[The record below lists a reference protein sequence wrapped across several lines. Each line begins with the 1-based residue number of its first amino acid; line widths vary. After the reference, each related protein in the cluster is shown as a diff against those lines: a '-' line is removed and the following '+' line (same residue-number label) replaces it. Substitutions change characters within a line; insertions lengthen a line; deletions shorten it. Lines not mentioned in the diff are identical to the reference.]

1 MLLLPLAQSDRNHA
15 PAFSRLMR
23 AFGPYPNERALILPT
38 PDAYNDPF
46 LRRVVDELASCFSP
60 DNVKIEVAP
69 NNFEGG
75 WPYGPNSHFKFAMET
90 ASILGWDNDV
100 MLWMEADLMPVRPDW
115 LQKVRDD
122 YRMAASPFRGMLE
135 KTRFE
140 VTDPKTKQVT
150 PSYPGTVHLVG
161 AGLYPPHYIQYTT
174 PPTEEDRKAGRSKGS
189 PMASY
194 RSPSYSIPFDVRCE
208 AQHIPAT
215 QSPLWLHKPRTVN
228 WHRVEGNVFSCDDR
242 AKDPFGLTYAGPCDL
257 TGVCLVH
264 GPKDESFAEA
274 ILEGPPV
281 AGITATEFAKHQG
294 NYVDKNEFPQAQ
306 HAPIEIPRGGGDQLA
321 LSEELSREKQRSE
334 LLVDQISE
342 LKEDI
347 EQQIA
352 DNKELKGDNEKLA
365 QANLTLLSQVE
376 SLSQLN
382 ESSKIL
388 TKHLTR
394 DKRPPAE
401 EKESPKP
408 AAKKLAP
415 GKKIAKKSL
424 ATA

>member
-75 WPYGPNSHFKFAMET
+75 WPFGPNSHFKFAMET

-208 AQHIPAT
+208 AQHVPAT

-228 WHRVEGNVFSCDDR
+228 WHRVEGNIFSCEDR

-294 NYVDKNEFPQAQ
+294 DYVNKNEFAPQPV
-306 HAPIEIPRGGGDQLA
+306 HVAPQQATIGGADEMIA
-321 LSEELSREKQRSE
+321 AEKRRSE
-334 LLVDQISE
+334 ALVEQISE

-352 DNKELKGDNEKLA
+352 DNKSLREEIELGRVINRDLAEKNLA
-365 QANLTLLSQVE
+365 LLTQVE
-376 SLSQLN
+376 SLSQLKEQPN
-382 ESSKIL
+382 GGLEAIEKL
-388 TKHLTR
+388 QTKEV
-394 DKRPPAE
+394 KAAKPPA
-401 EKESPKP
+401 
-408 AAKKLAP
+408 
-415 GKKIAKKSL
+415 KKIAKKSL

>member
-1 MLLLPLAQSDRNHA
+1 
-15 PAFSRLMR
+15 
-23 AFGPYPNERALILPT
+23 
-38 PDAYNDPF
+38 
-46 LRRVVDELASCFSP
+46 
-60 DNVKIEVAP
+60 
-69 NNFEGG
+69 
-75 WPYGPNSHFKFAMET
+75 
-90 ASILGWDNDV
+90 
-100 MLWMEADLMPVRPDW
+100 MPVRPDW

-174 PPTEEDRKAGRSKGS
+174 PPTEEDRRAGRSKGS

-228 WHRVEGNVFSCDDR
+228 WHRVEGNIFSCEDR

-306 HAPIEIPRGGGDQLA
+306 HAPIEISRGGGDQLT

-352 DNKELKGDNEKLA
+352 DNKELKISNERLA
-365 QANLTLLSQVE
+365 AKNVGLLEQIE

-382 ESSKIL
+382 MGLEAKL
-388 TKHLTR
+388 R
-394 DKRPPAE
+394 DYTEDRKAPAE
-401 EKESPKP
+401 EPVKTTAK
-408 AAKKLAP
+408 AAKPPA
-415 GKKIAKKSL
+415 KKIAKRTL